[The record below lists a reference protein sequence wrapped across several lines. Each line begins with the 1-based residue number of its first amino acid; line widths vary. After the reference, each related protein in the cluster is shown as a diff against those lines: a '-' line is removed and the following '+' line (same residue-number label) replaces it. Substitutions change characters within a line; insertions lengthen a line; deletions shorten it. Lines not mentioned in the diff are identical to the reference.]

1 MILCFIIDYFK
12 MDLFLVLLFCL
23 FVILKLYGIDKI
35 GFVIIIYDIMV
46 KIYRLWNESFI
57 YLFLIWYLNVK

>member
-23 FVILKLYGIDKI
+23 FVILKLYGIDKR

>member
-35 GFVIIIYDIMV
+35 GFVIVIYDIMV